1 MGLSGGI
8 CALRFLSGLGGSGTL
23 GINMGRP
30 VSYVD
35 LNLTAG
41 TTCSYRLEA
50 LMTNMS
56 RGMAIRWMG
65 MSGIFLCSQSSGK
78 GA

>member
-1 MGLSGGI
+1 MGRSSGI
-8 CALRFLSGLGGSGTL
+8 CALRFPSELGGSGTV
-23 GINMGRP
+23 GINTGKP

-50 LMTNMS
+50 LMTNIL
-56 RGMAIRWMG
+56 RGIAVRWMG
-65 MSGIFLCSQSSGK
+65 MSGIFLCFQSSGK